1 MSMTSVLASES
12 IIIKVKR
19 ASVDEREIAIKK
31 KVDLERR
38 FVDARQDNN
47 SRRVIGG

>member
-31 KVDLERR
+31 KVNLER